1 MLYNIKELKW
11 DDEILEILDIPK
23 SMLPDVKP
31 SSYVYGHTDEGM
43 LSGAQNTNSWMCRR
57 STSQL
62 YLDKHVLKK
71 EVLKILMEQ
80 DVSCLMNTGD
90 KHC

>member
-43 LSGAQNTNSWMCRR
+43 LSEHRYQ
-57 STSQL
+57 
-62 YLDKHVLKK
+62 
-71 EVLKILMEQ
+71 
-80 DVSCLMNTGD
+80 
-90 KHC
+90 

>member
-31 SSYVYGHTDEGM
+31 SSYIYGHTDEGM
-43 LSGAQNTNSWMCRR
+43 LSGAQIPIAGCAGGSCRWR
-57 STSQL
+57 IRPAQRIA
-62 YLDKHVLKK
+62 D
-71 EVLKILMEQ
+71 
-80 DVSCLMNTGD
+80 
-90 KHC
+90 